1 MNASPEYQIHT
12 PIPSV
17 PCRGA
22 RIGGGGATLSNPAAA
37 TALLKQNYAWVMTK
51 PEQKLK
57 PPIKSKYNAKPT
69 AVDGVLFPSKK
80 EAARWGQLQLLERA
94 GEIRNLKRQVVIKL
108 AAGAVP
114 ILSRSGRQM
123 RLTVDFSYEDK
134 RLGWAVVY
142 EEAKGKRTRDY
153 DVRLA
158 VVQAMGYKVTET

>member
-1 MNASPEYQIHT
+1 MT
-12 PIPSV
+12 PPS
-17 PCRGA
+17 
-22 RIGGGGATLSNPAAA
+22 
-37 TALLKQNYAWVMTK
+37 
-51 PEQKLK
+51 
-57 PPIKSKYNAKPT
+57 KSKYRAKPT
-69 AVDGVLFPSKK
+69 AVDGVPFPSKK

-108 AAGAVP
+108 SAGAIP

-134 RLGWAVVY
+134 RLGWALVY

-158 VVQAMGYKVTET
+158 VVQAMGYTVTET

>member
-1 MNASPEYQIHT
+1 
-12 PIPSV
+12 
-17 PCRGA
+17 
-22 RIGGGGATLSNPAAA
+22 
-37 TALLKQNYAWVMTK
+37 
-51 PEQKLK
+51 LK
-57 PPIKSKYNAKPT
+57 PPIKSKYHAKPT

-80 EAARWGQLQLLERA
+80 EAARWDQLQLLERA
-94 GEIRNLKRQVVIKL
+94 GEIRNLQRQVVIKL

-142 EEAKGKRTRDY
+142 EEAKGARTRDY